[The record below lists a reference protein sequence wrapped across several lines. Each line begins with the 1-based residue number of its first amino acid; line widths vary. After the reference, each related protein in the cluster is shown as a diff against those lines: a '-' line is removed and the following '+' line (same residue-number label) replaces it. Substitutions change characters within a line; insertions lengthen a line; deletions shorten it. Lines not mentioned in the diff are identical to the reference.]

1 MINSGK
7 LKKKNKIKKKPY
19 SVKKNGRN
27 ERRNNKKREKKR
39 YTEWPYMHVLM
50 SKYNVIGHEYKNNN
64 IYVSVNVY
72 DSISTSNAP
81 QRMGVHGTRVYVIK

>member
-1 MINSGK
+1 
-7 LKKKNKIKKKPY
+7 
-19 SVKKNGRN
+19 
-27 ERRNNKKREKKR
+27 
-39 YTEWPYMHVLM
+39 MHVLM